1 MAEILRWVT
10 GVVCNY
16 NTSLFLVKRRVS
28 QLMAGVDPWNTA
40 RPDVARRAAGRDNG
54 RSSRKAALKEFQR

>member
-1 MAEILRWVT
+1 MAEVLRWVT

-16 NTSLFLVKRRVS
+16 NTSIYVVKRRVT

-40 RPDVARRAAGRDNG
+40 PPTLPGVQRRPDNG
-54 RSSRKAALKEFQR
+54 RSSRQAALKEFR

>member
-1 MAEILRWVT
+1 MAEVLRWVT

-16 NTSLFLVKRRVS
+16 NTSVFFVKRRIT

-40 RPDVARRAAGRDNG
+40 PPTLPDAPLRRTMVDQ
-54 RSSRKAALKEFQR
+54 SRQAALQEFQ